1 MTTVRIVRIVSMP
14 GRVILVLVLLV
25 ALALAGAAIA
35 PAAATSELPIEPFF
49 PRSGNRGYDVKHY
62 DVNLGYQP
70 RSGQLTARDVI
81 EARATSGL
89 RRFSL
94 DLDGLKVTSV
104 SVGGE
109 AAEYSRGRG
118 KVKVV
123 PATPIAKGE
132 MFTVELRYQGVPRKV
147 TDPDGSTEGW
157 YRTKDG
163 AVAVGEPV
171 GTAAWLACNNAP
183 RDKAGFDLQIA
194 VPAGVKAVSNGRL
207 TSRQKLD
214 GRVRWSWSEPM
225 PMATYLALVDIG
237 VGKLVQGH
245 VGKLPTWTLVDPRLV
260 KASRAA
266 IDSLPEIIRWESHM
280 FGSYPFAAAGSVVD
294 AADLEYALETQTRP
308 IYAFVPDR
316 TTVVHETAHQWFGDS
331 VSLERWPNIWLNEGF
346 ATWTQWYFAE
356 RHGGRTAQQVF
367 VELYRR
373 PASQIGFWD
382 PPSGHPGQAK
392 NLFAVSTY
400 VRGAMTLQALRDK
413 IGTRHLLRIMR
424 TWVTEHRYG
433 HGDIEEF
440 IVLANRISGEHLR
453 DFFNRW
459 LFERGKP

>member
-1 MTTVRIVRIVSMP
+1 MSKARRFLIA
-14 GRVILVLVLLV
+14 LVVGV
-25 ALALAGAAIA
+25 VFAGATIA
-35 PAAATSELPIEPFF
+35 SAANAPEHPAEPFF

-62 DVNLGYQP
+62 DVSLGYQP
-70 RSGQLTARDVI
+70 RSGQLNARDVI

-89 RRFSL
+89 GRFSL

-104 SVGGE
+104 SVDGE
-109 AAEYSRGRG
+109 AAGYSRGKG
-118 KVKVV
+118 KVKIV
-123 PATPIAKGE
+123 PATRIAKGE
-132 MFTVELRYQGVPRKV
+132 AFTVELRYQGVPRKV

-157 YRTKDG
+157 YRTSDG
-163 AVAVGEPV
+163 AVGVGEPV

-183 RDKAGFDLQIA
+183 RDKASFDIQIT

-207 TSRQKLD
+207 VSRKKVD
-214 GRVRWSWSEPM
+214 RRVRWSWSEPA

-237 VGKLVQGH
+237 DGKLVTGH

-260 KASRAA
+260 KRSRAA
-266 IDSLPEIIRWESHM
+266 IDSLPEIIRFESHIY
-280 FGSYPFAAAGSVVD
+280 GPYPFPAAGSVVD
-294 AADLEYALETQTRP
+294 VADLEYALETQTRP
-308 IYAFVPDR
+308 IYAFIPNR

-356 RHGGRTAQQVF
+356 QHGGRTAQQVF
-367 VELYRR
+367 AKLYRR
-373 PASQIGFWD
+373 PASETGFWD

-392 NLFAVSTY
+392 NLFVVSTY

-413 IGTRHLLRIMR
+413 IGTAGLLRIMR
-424 TWVTEHRYG
+424 TWATEHR
-433 HGDIEEF
+433 HANGDIEEF
-440 IVLANRISGEHLR
+440 IALADRISGRHL
-453 DFFNRW
+453 DGFFHRW

>member
-1 MTTVRIVRIVSMP
+1 LSRLVTC
-14 GRVILVLVLLV
+14 ILALG
-25 ALALAGAAIA
+25 ALAFVGAAIA
-35 PAAATSELPIEPFF
+35 SAAGAAEQPSEPFF

-62 DVNLGYQP
+62 DVTLGYQP
-70 RSGQLTARDVI
+70 RSGMLTARDVI

-89 RRFSL
+89 GKFSL

-118 KVKVV
+118 KVKIV
-123 PATPIAKGE
+123 PAAPIAKGE
-132 MFTVELRYQGVPRKV
+132 AFTVELRYQGMPRKV
-147 TDPDGSTEGW
+147 IDPDGSTEGW

-183 RDKAGFDLQIA
+183 RDKAGFDIQIT

-207 TSRQKLD
+207 AAREKLD
-214 GRVRWSWSEPM
+214 GRVRWSWSEPK

-237 VGKLVQGH
+237 DGKLVQGH

-260 KASRAA
+260 KKSKAA
-266 IDSLPEIIRWESHM
+266 IDSLPEIIRWESHIY
-280 FGSYPFAAAGSVVD
+280 GPYPFAAAGSVVD
-294 AADLEYALETQTRP
+294 VADLEYALETQTRP
-308 IYAFVPDR
+308 IYAFAPDR

-367 VELYRR
+367 AELYRR
-373 PASQIGFWD
+373 PASQTGFWN

-413 IGTRHLLRIMR
+413 IGTRDLLRIMR
-424 TWVTEHRYG
+424 TCVTERRYG
-433 HGDIEEF
+433 HGDIGEF
-440 IVLANRISGEHLR
+440 IALANQVSGQHLR
-453 DFFNRW
+453 GFFHRW
-459 LFERGKP
+459 LFQRGKP

>member
-1 MTTVRIVRIVSMP
+1 MLEVRIVSSP
-14 GRVILVLVLLV
+14 RRAAVLSALVAVLVLVSG
-25 ALALAGAAIA
+25 AIASAAGA
-35 PAAATSELPIEPFF
+35 PEQPTEPFF
-49 PRSGNRGYDVKHY
+49 PRSGNRGYDVTHY
-62 DVNLGYQP
+62 DVSLGYQP
-70 RSGQLTARDVI
+70 RSGMLTARDVV

-89 RRFSL
+89 SKFSL

-104 SVGGE
+104 SVDGE
-109 AAEYSRGRG
+109 AARYSRGRG

-132 MFTVELRYQGVPRKV
+132 AFTVELRYQGVPRKV

-163 AVAVGEPV
+163 AVAIGEPV
-171 GTAAWLACNNAP
+171 GTAAWLACDNAP
-183 RDKAGFDLQIA
+183 RDKASFDIQIS

-207 TSRQKLD
+207 RARRKTDR
-214 GRVRWSWSEPM
+214 RVRWSWSEPS

-237 VGKLVQGH
+237 NGKLVQGH
-245 VGKLPTWTLVDPRLV
+245 VGNLPTWTLVDPQLV

-266 IDSLPEIIRWESHM
+266 IDSLPEIIRWESHIY
-280 FGSYPFAAAGSVVD
+280 GPYPFAAAGSVVD
-294 AADLEYALETQTRP
+294 VANLQYALETQTRP

-346 ATWTQWYFAE
+346 ATWTQWYYSE
-356 RHGGRTAQQVF
+356 RHGGRSAQEVF
-367 VELYRR
+367 AELYRH
-373 PASQIGFWD
+373 PASETGFWD

-413 IGTRHLLRIMR
+413 IGTQDLLHIMR
-424 TWVTEHRYG
+424 AWATGHRYG
-433 HGDIEEF
+433 HGDIEGF
-440 IVLANRISGEHLR
+440 IALANRVSGEHLR
-453 DFFNRW
+453 GFFHRW

>member
-1 MTTVRIVRIVSMP
+1 MMEVRIVSLP
-14 GRVILVLVLLV
+14 RLVTCI
-25 ALALAGAAIA
+25 LALVVLGLAGGAMSAEAAA
-35 PAAATSELPIEPFF
+35 PAQPSEPFF

-62 DVNLGYQP
+62 DVSLGYQP
-70 RSGQLTARDVI
+70 RSGQLNARDVI
-81 EARATSGL
+81 EARAMNGL

-104 SVGGE
+104 SVDDE

-123 PATPIAKGE
+123 PAEPIAKGE
-132 MFTVELRYQGVPRKV
+132 AFTVELRYQGVPRKV
-147 TDPDGSTEGW
+147 IDPDGSTEGW

-171 GTAAWLACNNAP
+171 GTAAWLACDNAP
-183 RDKAGFDLQIA
+183 RDKAGFDIQIT
-194 VPAGVKAVSNGRL
+194 VPAGAKAVSNGRL
-207 TSRQKLD
+207 LSREKLD
-214 GRVRWSWSEPM
+214 GRVRWSWSEPK

-237 VGKLVQGH
+237 DGKLVQGH

-260 KASRAA
+260 KKSKAA
-266 IDSLPEIIRWESHM
+266 IDSLPEIIRWESHIY
-280 FGSYPFAAAGSVVD
+280 GPYPFAAAGSVVD
-294 AADLEYALETQTRP
+294 VADLEYALETQTRP
-308 IYAFVPDR
+308 IYAFAPDR

-367 VELYRR
+367 AKLYRR
-373 PASQIGFWD
+373 PASQTGFWN

-392 NLFAVSTY
+392 NLFVVSTY

-413 IGTRHLLRIMR
+413 IGTRDLLRIMR
-424 TWVTEHRYG
+424 TWVTERRYG
-433 HGDIEEF
+433 NGDIEEF
-440 IVLANRISGEHLR
+440 IALANRVSGEHLR
-453 DFFNRW
+453 GFLHRW

>member
-1 MTTVRIVRIVSMP
+1 MSRSSRF
-14 GRVILVLVLLV
+14 LLALV
-25 ALALAGAAIA
+25 AVLALAGGAVAS
-35 PAAATSELPIEPFF
+35 AATAPKQPSEPFF

-62 DVNLGYQP
+62 DVTLGYQP
-70 RSGQLTARDVI
+70 RSGMLVARDVV

-89 RRFSL
+89 SKFSL

-104 SVGGE
+104 SVDGE

-123 PATPIAKGE
+123 PTTPIPKGKP
-132 MFTVELRYQGVPRKV
+132 FTVELRYQGVPRKV
-147 TDPDGSTEGW
+147 IDPDGSPEGW
-157 YRTKDG
+157 FRTKDG
-163 AVAVGEPV
+163 AIGVGEPV

-183 RDKAGFDLQIA
+183 RDKASLDIEIT
-194 VPAGVKAVSNGRL
+194 VPRGVKAVSNGRL
-207 TSRQKLD
+207 VGREKVG
-214 GRVRWSWSEPM
+214 GRVRWSWSEPS

-237 VGKLVQGH
+237 NGKLITGH
-245 VGKLPTWTLVDPRLV
+245 VGKLPTWTLVDPKAA

-266 IDSLPEIIRWESHM
+266 VDSLPEIIRWESHIY
-280 FGSYPFAAAGSVVD
+280 GPYPFSSAGSVVD
-294 AADLEYALETQTRP
+294 LADLGYALETQSRP
-308 IYAFVPDR
+308 IYDAAPNR

-346 ATWTQWYFAE
+346 ATWTQWYYAE
-356 RHGGRTAQQVF
+356 KHGGRTAQQVF
-367 VELYRR
+367 EKLYRK
-373 PASQIGFWD
+373 PASATGFWD

-413 IGTRHLLRIMR
+413 IGTQDLLRIMR
-424 TWVTEHRYG
+424 TWATENRHG
-433 HGDIEEF
+433 HGDIEGF
-440 IVLANRISGEHLR
+440 IALANEVSGQHLR
-453 DFFNRW
+453 SFFHHW

>member
-1 MTTVRIVRIVSMP
+1 MSRSSR
-14 GRVILVLVLLV
+14 LLAV
-25 ALALAGAAIA
+25 PLAAFLLASSALA
-35 PAAATSELPIEPFF
+35 AAAAAPKQPSEPFF

-70 RSGQLTARDVI
+70 RSGVLIARDVV
-81 EARATSGL
+81 EARATTGL
-89 RRFSL
+89 RKFSL

-104 SVGGE
+104 SVDGE
-109 AAEYSRGRG
+109 PASYSRGRG

-123 PATPIAKGE
+123 PATRIAKGAA
-132 MFTVELRYQGVPRKV
+132 FTVELRYQGVPRKV

-183 RDKAGFDLQIA
+183 RDKASLDLEIA

-207 TSRQKLD
+207 VSRREVA
-214 GRVRWSWSEPM
+214 GRVRWSWSEPK
-225 PMATYLALVDIG
+225 PMAAYLALVDIG
-237 VGKLVQGH
+237 KGKLVRGH
-245 VGKLPTWTLVDPRLV
+245 VGKLPTWTLVDPKLA

-266 IDSLPEIIRWESHM
+266 LASLPEIIRWESHIY
-280 FGSYPFAAAGSVVD
+280 GPYPFAAAGSVVD
-294 AADLEYALETQTRP
+294 VAKLEYALETQTRP
-308 IYAFVPDR
+308 IYAFAPDR

-331 VSLERWPNIWLNEGF
+331 VGLERWPNIWLNEGP

-356 RHGGRTAQQVF
+356 QHGGRTAHQVF
-367 VELYRR
+367 AELYRR
-373 PASQIGFWD
+373 PASASGFWN

-400 VRGAMTLQALRDK
+400 VRGAMTLQALREK
-413 IGTRHLLRIMR
+413 IGTRDLLRILR
-424 TWVTEHRYG
+424 TWATDHRYG

-440 IVLANRISGEHLR
+440 TALANQVSGEHLR
-453 DFFNRW
+453 GFFHRW
-459 LFERGKP
+459 LFEPGKP